1 MKINRERYLIVVAF
15 VATALF
21 FCSAYPYHLM
31 RREQMT
37 LFIYDIPYLL
47 RTYGCV
53 GGISTLIGDFVE
65 QFYCIKIIGPIVVST
80 LLTTIGILSYR
91 ITRNFV
97 GPKVSLGIAALI
109 FFWSFLRETETR
121 FLTQYT
127 ISFLGYLLC
136 IYIAMNFK
144 DTVSKVCALFSF
156 LMIGTVLFGAPYH
169 KNYGKLIGKPD
180 FDYEKLIAMDIEA
193 SNEDWDKVLEISRNH
208 LLYNEACYLHNL
220 AAAMKG
226 ELAERLLRYP
236 QNYANGLFL
245 TVSDVTPFSNSA
257 AGELW
262 FHLGNMTLADQSA
275 MVSLQF
281 SPKHTGA
288 RYIKR
293 LAMINL
299 ISEEHGAAEKYLK
312 MLSKTLFY
320 HKWATEMIAV
330 NQLGQT
336 CEYIEA
342 FRKNLVKTDI
352 VSSSNNYKLILQEL
366 IEANP
371 DNSMAREYKL
381 CHNLLTCNLIA
392 FMSDYTPGQD
402 NARIYQEAALI
413 WLNIQYNSGNISEVD
428 FEKYGISDDA
438 INRLRKF
445 YRNPDI
451 YKSTYWYYY
460 TYAMTE

>member
-1 MKINRERYLIVVAF
+1 
-15 VATALF
+15 
-21 FCSAYPYHLM
+21 
-31 RREQMT
+31 
-37 LFIYDIPYLL
+37 
-47 RTYGCV
+47 
-53 GGISTLIGDFVE
+53 
-65 QFYCIKIIGPIVVST
+65 
-80 LLTTIGILSYR
+80 
-91 ITRNFV
+91 
-97 GPKVSLGIAALI
+97 
-109 FFWSFLRETETR
+109 
-121 FLTQYT
+121 
-127 ISFLGYLLC
+127 
-136 IYIAMNFK
+136 MNFK

-320 HKWATEMIAV
+320 HKCATEMIAV
-330 NQLGQT
+330 NQPGQT

-352 VSSSNNYKLILQEL
+352 VSSSNNYQLILQEL